1 MYSRLFAVL
10 LAATA
15 LSTEAGPFVRQA
27 SAQARD
33 TTSGPALTIEEAM
46 MIATRNN
53 PDHLQVVNNRR
64 VATAAR
70 RSAFGALLP
79 SANVSFSSQYQQS
92 GVQAI
97 QGLTFSAPD
106 TYQSNYS
113 LSLGY
118 QVGVG
123 TFLNPRLQA
132 ANVAAADADIAGS
145 VENVRF
151 NVAQQYLTVLQARA
165 QAELQDSLVG
175 TAATQ
180 LELAKAKV
188 QVGSGTSLDVS
199 RAEVDL
205 GTQRVAALRA
215 HNQVEIE
222 KLRLFQRMGVM
233 QPQTVR
239 LTSTFTVTS
248 PTFTVDSVLEL
259 ARRGNPTLN
268 ALRSRSKV
276 AGLNVKVAKAD
287 YLPTLS
293 MRTGWGGYT
302 YQYSNPDFLIA
313 QANGQALSSFQQCAF
328 LDSLRR
334 GAGLPSSKPCGASS
348 IDAATAQR
356 IRANNAQFPF
366 NFTKQPFGVSA
377 SLSVPIFNGFS
388 REQRVQEAFA
398 NREDADYRVRAI
410 ELQLTA
416 DVTSAY
422 LTLTTA
428 ARAVALQ
435 EQVVARAQE
444 ELQLAEARFR
454 VGASTSLDVSTSR
467 TSFER
472 AQTDRI
478 NAIYDFH
485 KAFAALESAVG
496 RPLR

>member
-1 MYSRLFAVL
+1 MHSRLYVAL

-15 LSTEAGPFVRQA
+15 LSMETGPLARRA
-27 SAQARD
+27 AAQARD
-33 TTSGPALTIEEAM
+33 TTVGPALTIEEAM
-46 MIATRNN
+46 TIATRNN
-53 PDHLQVVNNRR
+53 PDHLQVVNSRR
-64 VATAAR
+64 TAAAAR
-70 RSAFGALLP
+70 RSAYGALLP
-79 SANVSFSSQYQQS
+79 TAGVSFSTQYQQS
-92 GVQAI
+92 GVQPF

-106 TYQSNYS
+106 SYQSSYS

-118 QVGVG
+118 NVGVG
-123 TFLNPRLQA
+123 TFLNPKLQSA
-132 ANVAAADADIAGS
+132 SVTAADADIAGS
-145 VENVRF
+145 VEMVRY
-151 NVAQQYLTVLQARA
+151 NVAQQYLTVLQAQA

-175 TAATQ
+175 TTITQ

-205 GTQRVAALRA
+205 GTQRVAALKA

-222 KLRLFQRMGVM
+222 KLRLFQRIGVV
-233 QPQTVR
+233 QPANVR
-239 LTSTFTVTS
+239 LTSTFVVAE

-259 ARRGNPTLN
+259 ARRGNPALN
-268 ALRSRSKV
+268 ALRSRSRV

-302 YQYSNPDFLIA
+302 YQYSNPDYLIA
-313 QANGQALSSFQQCAF
+313 QANGQASSSFRQCAF
-328 LDSLRR
+328 LDSLRH
-334 GAGLPSSKPCGASS
+334 GAGLPSAGPCGPSS
-348 IDAATAQR
+348 ISPAQAQQ
-356 IRANNAQFPF
+356 IRAQNSQFPF

-377 SLSVPIFNGFS
+377 SLSVPIFNGFQ
-388 REQRVQEAFA
+388 REQRVQEAYA
-398 NREDADYRVRAI
+398 GREDADYRVRAL

-416 DVTSAY
+416 DVTGAY

-428 ARAVALQ
+428 AKTVTLQ
-435 EQVVARAQE
+435 EQTVAQAQQ

-454 VGASTSLDVSTSR
+454 VGASTSLDVSTAR
-467 TSFER
+467 TSLER

-478 NAIYDFH
+478 NAIYDYH

-496 RPLR
+496 RSLR